1 MWLRYKNKLFVVYKC
16 WNGTVQKKNYKK
28 VLLNE
33 AIRLKSKIHKLWVK
47 DEQGEYVTK
56 IIDCVSEDNDEWLVT
71 VFSGAW

>member
-1 MWLRYKNKLFVVYKC
+1 MVQYKKR
-16 WNGTVQKKNYKK
+16 TTK